1 MKTQYKS
8 VIVKATFVALALA
21 ALSANATPVSP
32 LSRSIDFGTISGPYS
47 LSYGNT
53 FFAPTPQ
60 QFYDVYTFTLS
71 QAASFNSITVN
82 INLGSF
88 LGINNLSARLDQ
100 GIGPFNPSAI
110 PLAQNWSTAFNAGPS
125 MTGSITT
132 LSVPVLQPNAYT
144 LAIRGDAV
152 GLAGGSYS
160 GSFNV
165 ALIPE
170 PETYAMLFAGMGLL
184 AFAARRKDKN
194 R

>member
-1 MKTQYKS
+1 MKIKNTPFM
-8 VIVKATFVALALA
+8 VKAMFVALALPA
-21 ALSANATPVSP
+21 FSAYATPVSP
-32 LSRSIDFGTISGPYS
+32 PSQTINFGTISAPYS
-47 LSYGNT
+47 MSYGNT

-60 QFYDVYTFTLS
+60 PFYDVYTFTLS
-71 QAASFNSITVN
+71 QAASFNSIAVN

-88 LGINNLSARLDQ
+88 LGINNVSARLDQ
-100 GIGPFNPSAI
+100 GIGPFNPSAVPI
-110 PLAQNWSTAFNAGPS
+110 AQNWSTAFNAGPS

-144 LAIRGDAV
+144 LTISGNAV

-184 AFAARRKDKN
+184 AFAARRKNKN
-194 R
+194 Q